1 MRSSSDG
8 LARPV
13 RTVEN
18 SCWADSTDLTIRSA
32 ASSSSSSITFSAIL
46 LSSRCR
52 YQGADA
58 LARDYPRQARV
69 VVHVEDV
76 QRHAVVHAERQCR
89 GAHHTQA
96 TLDRLH

>member
-18 SCWADSTDLTIRSA
+18 SCCAASTDLCMRSL

-46 LSSRCR
+46 LSFGGR
-52 YQGADA
+52 YQRADA
-58 LARDYPRQARV
+58 HARDYPRQARV

-76 QRHAVVHAERQCR
+76 DRHAVVHAERERR
-89 GAHHTQA
+89 GIHHAQPL
-96 TLDRLH
+96 LD